1 MKKSILT
8 AVAVL
13 SVIACTKQETLAPQQ
28 KDQLP
33 IELSLSVQ
41 TKATD
46 AAYENGDNVGIY
58 VSYESALAASSN
70 YIDNKKFTLSAGK
83 WTSDTEIYWKDKETP
98 ADFYCY
104 YPYGAIADATSYSF
118 AVKSDQSALEN
129 YKASDFL
136 WGKRSGALPGGG
148 AVAIST
154 SHILSN
160 ILIYLK
166 PGEGF
171 TDSEFAAAV
180 KTVKLGN
187 VKTSANVNLNV
198 GSVTAK
204 GDASV
209 ITPYWTGECY
219 RAVVI
224 PQSVAADANLII
236 LTVDG
241 VAYTLAR
248 EFTFAA
254 KTQHKL
260 TVTVNKSSSGLNI
273 SIESWLIDDTEYT
286 GDAK

>member
-1 MKKSILT
+1 M
-8 AVAVL
+8 
-13 SVIACTKQETLAPQQ
+13 
-28 KDQLP
+28 
-33 IELSLSVQ
+33 
-41 TKATD
+41 
-46 AAYENGDNVGIY
+46 
-58 VSYESALAASSN
+58 
-70 YIDNKKFTLSAGK
+70 
-83 WTSDTEIYWKDKETP
+83 
-98 ADFYCY
+98 
-104 YPYGAIADATSYSF
+104 
-118 AVKSDQSALEN
+118 KSDQSALEN

-166 PGEGF
+166 PGDGF

-241 VAYTLAR
+241 VTYTLAR
-248 EFTFAA
+248 EFTFSA

>member
-1 MKKSILT
+1 MKKTLLITAAILS
-8 AVAVL
+8 AL
-13 SVIACTKQETLAPQQ
+13 ACTKQEPTAST
-28 KDQLP
+28 DRLP

-70 YIDNKKFTLSAGK
+70 YVDNKKFTLTSGI
-83 WTSDTEIYWKDKETP
+83 WTADTETYWKDKDTP

-104 YPYGAIADATSYSF
+104 YPYGAIADATAYSF
-118 AVKSDQSALEN
+118 SVKSDQSAIEN

-136 WGKRSGALPGGG
+136 WGKRSGAVPGSG

-166 PGEGF
+166 PGDGF
-171 TDSEFAAAV
+171 TDSEFAAAA

-187 VKTSANVNLNV
+187 VKTSANINLNA

-204 GDASV
+204 GGASV

-224 PQSVAADANLII
+224 PQAVAADANLII

-241 VAYTLAR
+241 VSYTLAR

-254 KTQHKL
+254 KTQHKI
-260 TVTVNKSSSGLNI
+260 TVSVNKSTSGLNI
-273 SIESWLIDDTEYT
+273 SIESWQIDDTEYT
-286 GDAK
+286 GDAN

>member
-83 WTSDTEIYWKDKETP
+83 WTSETEIYWKDKETP

-118 AVKSDQSALEN
+118 AVKSD
-129 YKASDFL
+129 
-136 WGKRSGALPGGG
+136 
-148 AVAIST
+148 
-154 SHILSN
+154 
-160 ILIYLK
+160 
-166 PGEGF
+166 
-171 TDSEFAAAV
+171 
-180 KTVKLGN
+180 
-187 VKTSANVNLNV
+187 
-198 GSVTAK
+198 
-204 GDASV
+204 
-209 ITPYWTGECY
+209 
-219 RAVVI
+219 
-224 PQSVAADANLII
+224 
-236 LTVDG
+236 
-241 VAYTLAR
+241 
-248 EFTFAA
+248 
-254 KTQHKL
+254 
-260 TVTVNKSSSGLNI
+260 
-273 SIESWLIDDTEYT
+273 
-286 GDAK
+286 